1 MFLLQFSPAFGK
13 RPCGSVKNWTLFS
26 DPLVIKSKFTL
37 IYFLSYKQT
46 ECTSSRLFV
55 ALVIGW
61 CFPRNNLIGLC
72 NNISLIW
79 LAKCSPEPESSV
91 WLEQWSS
98 PITTKWWTKKTE
110 KVLKLSMVS
119 IRRSGRNQIRSDQK
133 LDLDLRQFTNHVR
146 EKKNWGL
153 LTCTS
158 RICRDQEGAETVRAT
173 PYLVS
178 TIKLFLSLCQ
188 LNCAR
193 FFFNAMISY
202 DTVGVDSFRRMADY
216 YNSWRGGG
224 TPQSF
229 WLGLYGPVN
238 LEILPVQTKIC
249 ALNI

>member
-61 CFPRNNLIGLC
+61 CFPRNNLIGFC

-119 IRRSGRNQIRSDQK
+119 IRCSGSYLSEIRF
-133 LDLDLRQFTNHVR
+133 RFTPVYKSCER
-146 EKKNWGL
+146 EKELGTLNLYLADLQGP
-153 LTCTS
+153 
-158 RICRDQEGAETVRAT
+158 RRCRD
-173 PYLVS
+173 S
-178 TIKLFLSLCQ
+178 TCDTIFSLHHKTFLKFMSTKLCKV
-188 LNCAR
+188 
-193 FFFNAMISY
+193 FF
-202 DTVGVDSFRRMADY
+202 
-216 YNSWRGGG
+216 
-224 TPQSF
+224 
-229 WLGLYGPVN
+229 
-238 LEILPVQTKIC
+238 
-249 ALNI
+249 